1 MKLKNA
7 VAGIVTCVIAVAGQ
21 SAALAAEKCCSVNAA
36 SGVSEAKKQL
46 VLVGDSL
53 LDYRMVK
60 KIGRGSWGESLRPH
74 LKDGI
79 EIVNMAR
86 GGASTRTFQERGYW
100 EKSLAKMHAGD
111 HVIISFGHNDCN
123 HRPDRS
129 VTLDGYRTNLVK
141 FANAVQ
147 AKGAKP
153 VFVTSVATC
162 TFKKKDGSYYDHRGL
177 GPYVSA
183 MKQVAA
189 EMNVPVVDLYA
200 RTLAEVKSLGKEKAS
215 KYYWMSVDGKDNT
228 HTTKAGAERYCAF
241 FMEEVKSQVPSL
253 AAWFDK

>member
-1 MKLKNA
+1 MKFRNA
-7 VAGIVTCVIAVAGQ
+7 VTGMLVCVVATVAQDAV
-21 SAALAAEKCCSVNAA
+21 LAAGKHCSGNASACA
-36 SGVSEAKKQL
+36 SETKKQI

-60 KIGRGSWGESLRPH
+60 KIGRGSWGESLRCH

-79 EIVNMAR
+79 EIINTAR
-86 GGASTRTFQERGYW
+86 GGASTRTFQEKGYW
-100 EKSLAKMHAGD
+100 DKALSAMRAGD

-141 FANAVQ
+141 FAEAVR

-177 GPYVSA
+177 VPYVNA
-183 MKQVAA
+183 MKQVGT
-189 EMNVPVVDLYA
+189 ELDVPVIDLYA
-200 RTLAEVKSLGKEKAS
+200 RTFAEVKSLGREKAS

-241 FMEEVKSQVPSL
+241 FMEEVKSKIPSL
-253 AAWFDK
+253 AEWLK